1 MVFKTAMLT
10 SQSGVWRKF
19 EVVVEKTTA
28 LQSFFLTQLNLQEYY
43 SIMYIEVT
51 GSQYISPPL

>member
-10 SQSGVWRKF
+10 SQSGVWWKF

-28 LQSFFLTQLNLQEYY
+28 LQSFFPY
-43 SIMYIEVT
+43 SIKFT
-51 GSQYISPPL
+51 GVLLNNVYRSDW